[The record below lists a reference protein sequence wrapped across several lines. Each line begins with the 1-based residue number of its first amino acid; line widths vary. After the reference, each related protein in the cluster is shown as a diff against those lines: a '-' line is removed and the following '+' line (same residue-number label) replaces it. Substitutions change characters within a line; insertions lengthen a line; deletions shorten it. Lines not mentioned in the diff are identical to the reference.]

1 MTAHIDKYLIL
12 IMIMIMMT
20 NCNERQHLRYP
31 VAREVDSSDNYF
43 GTVITDPYRWL
54 ENDTSDETA
63 AWVKSQNALTA
74 SCLHA
79 IPGRE
84 KIGKRL
90 REIWNYE
97 RFGVPFRKGDYLF
110 YLKNDGLQNQSVLY
124 CLDSK
129 DPVPRVLIDP
139 NSLSADGTISLTA
152 TSVSPDA
159 RFLAFSL
166 SQSGSDWN
174 TIRIMEIATGKILSD
189 RLEWIKFSG
198 MAWHG
203 KGFYYCRYDKPVTGS
218 ALSIRNEYQ
227 KVFYHRVGAD
237 QSEDILI
244 HENQHFPLRAFGAY
258 VTADERFLV
267 LYESESTNGNAL
279 YCRDLSRAEMRLT
292 RIVGDFDYDYTVIDH
307 EEGKLLVLTNFG
319 APKNQLVLIDPENP
333 APGMWKTIIP
343 EQEDVLESVTV
354 AGNKLAA
361 IYMHHAASR
370 AIIYDRKGIKSCD
383 LELPGLGA
391 ISGVS
396 GEKSHQ
402 ELYYGFSSFNIPLTI
417 YKCDLQSL
425 IPEVWNKP
433 LTRFDP
439 DLYVVRQEF
448 AESKD
453 GTKVPLFI
461 TMKRGLPETG
471 NHPVLL
477 YGYGGFNISLTPSF
491 NVGRIPFLDHG
502 GVYVVANIR
511 GGGEYGQEWHKA
523 GILER
528 KQNVFDDFISVA
540 EYLIRRKYTTSGRL
554 AIMGGS
560 NGGLLVGAC
569 MTQRPDL
576 FRAAIPQ
583 VGVLD
588 MLRYHKFTIGWAWAT
603 DYGTSETEEG
613 FEYLSKYSP
622 LHNIR
627 KGIQYPATLAF
638 TADHDDRVV
647 PAHTFKF
654 IAELQS
660 KQQGENPILVR
671 IATRSGHGA
680 GKPTE
685 KQIEET
691 TDLWSFLFKYLDM
704 PMDD

>member
-1 MTAHIDKYLIL
+1 MTAQLDKYLIL
-12 IMIMIMMT
+12 IMIMMT
-20 NCNERQHLRYP
+20 SCNERQHLRYP

-43 GTVITDPYRWL
+43 GTVIKDPYRWL
-54 ENDTSDETA
+54 ENDTSSETA
-63 AWVKSQNALTA
+63 AWIKAQNALTA
-74 SCLHA
+74 SYLQT

-84 KIGKRL
+84 KIGERL

-110 YLKNDGLQNQSVLY
+110 YLKNNGLQNQSVLF

-139 NSLSADGTISLTA
+139 NLWSQDGTIALTA
-152 TSVSPDA
+152 TSVSADA
-159 RFLAFSL
+159 RYLAFSL

-203 KGFYYCRYDKPVTGS
+203 NGFFYSRYDKPVTGS
-218 ALSIRNEYQ
+218 VLSIRNEYQ
-227 KVFYHRVGAD
+227 KVFYHRVGTD
-237 QSEDILI
+237 QLEDLLI
-244 HENQHFPLRAFGAY
+244 HENQRFPLRTYGVS
-258 VTADERFLV
+258 VTEDERFLV
-267 LYESESTNGNAL
+267 LYESESTSGNAL
-279 YCRDLSRAEMRLT
+279 YCRDLSKSDTKLT
-292 RIVGDFDYDYTVIDH
+292 RIIDDFDQDHTVIDH
-307 EEGKLLVLTNFG
+307 EGGKLLVLTNLG
-319 APKNQLVLIDPENP
+319 APKNRLVLIDPENP

-343 EQEDVLESVTV
+343 EQADVLESVTV
-354 AGNKLAA
+354 AGDKLAA
-361 IYMHHAASR
+361 LYMHHAASL
-370 AIIYDRKGIKSCD
+370 ATIYGRNGMKMGD
-383 LELPGLGA
+383 LELPGLGT
-391 ISGVS
+391 ISGIS
-396 GEKSHQ
+396 GERSHQ

-417 YKCDLQSL
+417 YRYDLQSMV
-425 IPEVWNKP
+425 PEVWNKP
-433 LTRFDP
+433 QTGFDP
-439 DLYVVRQEF
+439 DQYVVRQEF
-448 AESKD
+448 AESRD
-453 GTKVPLFI
+453 GTKIPLFI
-461 TMKRGLPETG
+461 TTKKGLPETG

-477 YGYGGFNISLTPSF
+477 YGYGGFNVSLTPSF

-523 GILER
+523 GTLER

-540 EYLIRRKYTTSGRL
+540 EYLISHHYTSSERL

-576 FRAAIPQ
+576 FRVAIPQ

-603 DYGTSETEEG
+603 DYGTSETKEG

-627 KGIQYPATLAF
+627 KGMHYPATLAF

-660 KQQGENPILVR
+660 KQLGENPILVR

-685 KQIEET
+685 KQIEEAV
-691 TDLWSFLFKYLDM
+691 DLWSFLFKHLDM
-704 PMDD
+704 PMDE

>member
-1 MTAHIDKYLIL
+1 MTAQLDKYLIL
-12 IMIMIMMT
+12 IMIMMT
-20 NCNERQHLRYP
+20 SCNERQYLRYP

-43 GTVITDPYRWL
+43 GTVIKDPYRWL
-54 ENDTSDETA
+54 ENDTSSETA
-63 AWVKSQNALTA
+63 AWIKAQNAVTA
-74 SCLHA
+74 SYLQA

-84 KIGKRL
+84 KIGERL

-110 YLKNDGLQNQSVLY
+110 YLKNNGLQNQSVLF
-124 CLDSK
+124 CHDSK
-129 DPVPRVLIDP
+129 DSVPRVLIDP
-139 NSLSADGTISLTA
+139 NLLSQDGTIALTA
-152 TSVSPDA
+152 TSVSADA
-159 RFLAFSL
+159 RYLAYSL
-166 SQSGSDWN
+166 SRSGSDWN

-189 RLEWIKFSG
+189 QLEWIKFSG

-203 KGFYYCRYDKPVTGS
+203 NGFFYSRYDKPMTGS
-218 ALSIRNEYQ
+218 VLSSRNEYQ
-227 KVFYHRVGAD
+227 KVYYHRVGTD
-237 QSEDILI
+237 QLEDLLI
-244 HENQHFPLRAFGAY
+244 HENQRFPLRTYGVS
-258 VTADERFLV
+258 VTDDERFLV
-267 LYESESTNGNAL
+267 LYESESTSGNAL
-279 YCRDLSRAEMRLT
+279 YCRDLSKAETKLT
-292 RIVGDFDYDYTVIDH
+292 RIIGDFNHDHTVIDH
-307 EEGKLLVLTNFG
+307 EGGKLLVLTNLG
-319 APKNQLVLIDPENP
+319 AAKNRLVLIDPENP
-333 APGMWKTIIP
+333 DPGRWKTIIP

-354 AGNKLAA
+354 AGDKLAA
-361 IYMHHAASR
+361 LYMHHAASR
-370 AIIYDRKGIKSCD
+370 ATIYGRNGMKMGD
-383 LELPGLGA
+383 LELPGLGT
-391 ISGVS
+391 ISGIS

-417 YKCDLQSL
+417 YRFDLQSMA
-425 IPEVWNKP
+425 PEVWNKP
-433 LTRFDP
+433 QTGFDP
-439 DLYVVRQEF
+439 DQYVVRQEF
-448 AESKD
+448 AESRD
-453 GTKVPLFI
+453 GTKIPLFI
-461 TMKRGLPETG
+461 TMKKGLPETG

-477 YGYGGFNISLTPSF
+477 YGYGGFNVSLTPSF
-491 NVGRIPFLDHG
+491 NVGRIPFLDNG

-523 GILER
+523 GTLER

-540 EYLIRRKYTTSGRL
+540 EYLINHHYTSSERL

-576 FRAAIPQ
+576 FRVAIPQ

-603 DYGTSETEEG
+603 DYGTSETKEG
-613 FEYLSKYSP
+613 FEYLNKYSP

-660 KQQGENPILVR
+660 QQLGENPILVR

-685 KQIEET
+685 KQIEEAV
-691 TDLWSFLFKYLDM
+691 DLWSFLFKHLDM
-704 PMDD
+704 PMDE